1 MNKQQSK
8 YNPVALAVCGI
19 ALLLLLCILLALTLG
34 IVALATR
41 GNEIE
46 PEQDHTTDSQTEA
59 DNMASIDPDKFI
71 LKAGSDA
78 GMEYI
83 DQMIFFGESTTA
95 HLRSRGVLTGG
106 TQTKQ
111 VWADQSGTKTL
122 NSQLLSTTIVYPET
136 GELLTISQAV
146 ERAKPKYMVL
156 SFGLNDIVRFAE
168 QKSKYINNYNKLIE
182 AIQTASPN
190 TKIILQSVY
199 PIALTNTDFSVDA
212 ETVNHYSQTLNEWL
226 IEIAASHENVR
237 FADTGSVLRGADN
250 ALLPAYDNG
259 DGVHLSTA
267 AYEAILSYLR
277 THPWN

>member
-1 MNKQQSK
+1 MTNQQQK
-8 YNPVALAVCGI
+8 YNPLALAVCLI
-19 ALLLLLCILLALTLG
+19 ALLLALCLLLSLILG
-34 IVALATR
+34 IVALTMRA
-41 GNEIE
+41 NEQE
-46 PEQDHTTDSQTEA
+46 TESEQHTETQTQSDAAISVDLE
-59 DNMASIDPDKFI
+59 KVI
-71 LKAGSDA
+71 LREGADA

-106 TQTKQ
+106 TATKQ

-122 NSQLLSTTIVYPET
+122 SSQLLSTTIVYPET
-136 GELLTISQAV
+136 GEQLLIPQAV
-146 ERAKPKYMVL
+146 ERSKPKYMVL
-156 SFGLNDIVRFAE
+156 SFGLNNIVGFAE
-168 QKSKYINNYNKLIE
+168 KKSLYINNYNKLIA
-182 AIQTASPN
+182 AIQSASPD

-199 PIALTNTDFSVDA
+199 PIALTNSDFSVDA
-212 ETVNHYSQTLNEWL
+212 ETVNRYSQTLNEWL